1 MRLGMLAVACLL
13 VPMLGA
19 GPALADTTLK
29 VSKRDCNRLVQHQPS
44 ADVAYK
50 AGVDVRG
57 KKVKTADADGTVK
70 LDLPEEITIPIT
82 FDIAEKYGV
91 GTAGKFAGES
101 VVGKVTVKGGRT
113 YWNGKPLDNEDQA
126 AIAAACQKV
135 YGKRR

>member
-1 MRLGMLAVACLL
+1 
-13 VPMLGA
+13 MLGA
-19 GPALADTTLK
+19 GSALADGTLK
-29 VSKRDCNRLVQHQPS
+29 VSKRDCNRLVKHQPS

-57 KKVKTADADGTVK
+57 KKVKSADADGTVK

-101 VVGKVTVKGGRT
+101 TVGKVTVKGGRT
-113 YWNGKPLDNEDQA
+113 YWNGKPLDSEDQA